1 MKLIVDAH
9 ILAAV
14 SNNTSTDPLAFAP
27 SCYHLPDPTFDKVSE
42 RYMMNFFT
50 AIINITAAPFAVVF
64 NLLIFYAI
72 VSRLQ
77 TQSNLLIV
85 YFFTLSDVFVGLA
98 VQPGYITYRLIENQL
113 RSVPCFVWIVYANAF
128 YLCRGESFMTLASV
142 SYERF
147 VAVRLQAR
155 YNHLFSSKRVLM
167 YMATIRFNEYFIN
180 KYTMGGN

>member
-1 MKLIVDAH
+1 
-9 ILAAV
+9 
-14 SNNTSTDPLAFAP
+14 
-27 SCYHLPDPTFDKVSE
+27 
-42 RYMMNFFT
+42 MNLFT
-50 AIINITAAPFAVVF
+50 AIINITAAPFAVVL

-72 VSRLQ
+72 VSRLR
-77 TQSNLLIV
+77 TPSTLLIACL
-85 YFFTLSDVFVGLA
+85 TLSDVFVGLA